1 MKKLYHKGT
10 VHPSPPLIS
19 DQLAFLPAAI
29 LALAAALP
37 PDDREILAYLLSCSS
52 AATSNFPGQPRR
64 RSAAVE
70 ADHAPLFSCSCFA
83 CYTSYWV
90 RWDESPNRQ
99 LLHEII
105 DAFEDNLAQSATKG
119 KKNGKGKKD
128 KRNKKGCTSSSSIA
142 NKHAHSTEL
151 PSSPSRDSP
160 QSESVPESNPSAGAD
175 PAEGVSVEDKGSV
188 RKFVSFIGERI
199 WGWGQ

>member
-1 MKKLYHKGT
+1 MKKLYHKGA

-37 PDDREILAYLLSCSS
+37 SDDREILAYLLSCSS
-52 AATSNFPGQPRR
+52 RR
-64 RSAAVE
+64 RNAAVE
-70 ADHAPLFSCSCFA
+70 SDHAPLFSCSCFA

-99 LLHEII
+99 LIHEII
-105 DAFEDNLAQSATKG
+105 DAFEDNLAQSSAVDKG
-119 KKNGKGKKD
+119 KKNGKGKKE
-128 KRNKKGCTSSSSIA
+128 KRNKKGCSSSSSSN
-142 NKHAHSTEL
+142 NKHARSTEFKRSEL
-151 PSSPSRDSP
+151 AASPTRDSP
-160 QSESVPESNPSAGAD
+160 ESEPAPESDPGAAGEAVLAD
-175 PAEGVSVEDKGSV
+175 EKGSV

-199 WGWGQ
+199 WGAWGQ